1 MELKCEDYY
10 FYPNGDSKWDSQL
23 YSFDNDCHQI
33 STAVRIF
40 GTQNQIDAAFKDICT
55 LTKLNLDE
63 CYTYEIEKKGS
74 FHYNKEQNKVIAKK
88 LEQYKEAYTG
98 VISDEP
104 DELIHKRM
112 NDINTFQAHEN
123 EVYLRGTDEYGKD
136 FQICFDSYNF
146 LEWIN
151 TEHLKYIKKQLI
163 KYIKTK

>member
-1 MELKCEDYY
+1 MNKKELEEQLMKMPEVEEELQDKLLEMPELEQEDLIDTEYQR
-10 FYPNGDSKWDSQL
+10 GW
-23 YSFDNDCHQI
+23 ND
-33 STAVRIF
+33 A
-40 GTQNQIDAAFKDICT
+40 
-55 LTKLNLDE
+55 
-63 CYTYEIEKKGS
+63 
-74 FHYNKEQNKVIAKK
+74 KEQQENEYPREEIDK
-88 LEQYKEAYTG
+88 AY
-98 VISDEP
+98 EEEE

-146 LEWIN
+146 LEWID